1 MIRIVVDSSSDYTL
15 EEIKEKNLTLIPL
28 IITIDGK
35 SFIEGENLERNEF
48 YEFLKSSQNIPK
60 TSQPSPEAFLNVF
73 EAAKAAG
80 DDVICILLSSTLS
93 GTYQNAFLAK
103 MMTDYD
109 RIHIIDSRSVASGL
123 KLMADYALKLID
135 DGLTAEAIV
144 EKVEDMK
151 SRVHVFAALDTLD
164 YLYKGGRLS
173 KTSAAIGTLAR
184 LKPIITLNAEG
195 RIEVVGKAI
204 GKQKAMSSLI
214 SNLEEFE
221 PDEKFPFTTLYTYD
235 AQNCEKLEEKLL
247 KNGIQTSYRTSI
259 GAAIG
264 THAGPGAFGIVYV
277 SK

>member
-1 MIRIVVDSSSDYTL
+1 MIRIVVDSSSDYTM

-28 IITIDGK
+28 SVTIDGT
-35 SFIEGENLERNEF
+35 SYIEGENLERNEF
-48 YEFLKSSQNIPK
+48 YEFLKSSQDVPK

-73 EAAKAAG
+73 EDAKTAG
-80 DDVICILLSSTLS
+80 DDVICILLSSALS

-109 RIHIIDSRSVASGL
+109 RIHLIDSRSVASGL
-123 KLMADYALKLID
+123 KLMADYALELID
-135 DGLTAEAIV
+135 NGYSAKSIV
-144 EKVEDMK
+144 EKIEGIK
-151 SRVHVFAALDTLD
+151 SHVHVFAVLDTLE

-204 GKQKAMSSLI
+204 GKQKAMTSLL

-221 PDEKFPFTTLYTYD
+221 PDKNFPFTTLYTYD

-247 KNGIQTSYRTSI
+247 KNGIQTAYRTSI
-259 GAAIG
+259 GAVIG

>member
-1 MIRIVVDSSSDYTL
+1 MIRIVVDSSSDYTM

-28 IITIDGK
+28 SVTIDGT
-35 SFIEGENLERNEF
+35 SYIEGQNLERNEF
-48 YEFLKSSQNIPK
+48 YEFLKSSEDVPK

-80 DDVICILLSSTLS
+80 DDVICILLSSSIS

-103 MMTDYD
+103 TMTDYD
-109 RIHIIDSRSVASGL
+109 RIHLIDSLSVASGL

-135 DGLTAEAIV
+135 DGLTVEAIV
-144 EKVEDMK
+144 KKIEDMK
-151 SRVHVFAALDTLD
+151 SRVHVFAALDTLE

-204 GKQKAMSSLI
+204 GKQKAMSSLL

-221 PDEKFPFTTLYTYD
+221 PDENFPFTTLYTYD

-247 KNGIQTSYRTSI
+247 KNGIQTAYRTSI
-259 GAAIG
+259 GAVIG

>member
-28 IITIDGK
+28 SVTIDGT
-35 SFIEGENLERNEF
+35 SYIEGQNLERNEF
-48 YEFLKSSQNIPK
+48 YEFLKSSEDVPK

-80 DDVICILLSSTLS
+80 DDVICILLSSSIS

-103 MMTDYD
+103 TMTDYD
-109 RIHIIDSRSVASGL
+109 RIHLIDSLSVASGL

-135 DGLTAEAIV
+135 DGLTVEAIV
-144 EKVEDMK
+144 KKIEDMK
-151 SRVHVFAALDTLD
+151 SRVHVFAALDTLE

-204 GKQKAMSSLI
+204 GKQKAMSSLL

-221 PDEKFPFTTLYTYD
+221 PDENFPFTTLYTYD

-247 KNGIQTSYRTSI
+247 KNGIQTAYRTSI
-259 GAAIG
+259 GAVIG